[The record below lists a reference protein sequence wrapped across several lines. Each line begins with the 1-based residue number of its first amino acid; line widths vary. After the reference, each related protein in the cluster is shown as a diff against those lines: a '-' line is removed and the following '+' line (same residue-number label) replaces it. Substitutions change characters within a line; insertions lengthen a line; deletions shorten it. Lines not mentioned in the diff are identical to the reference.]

1 MVGELLNM
9 QMLKI
14 DTYSCYTG
22 ELEDSLS
29 IPLCLAKVIV
39 NVLPQNISSKFDEN
53 GEQLEVLVNALKDA
67 KTEGILLELED
78 RVGGERV
85 VFSVV

>member
-1 MVGELLNM
+1 M
-9 QMLKI
+9 QKLKI
-14 DTYSCYTG
+14 DTYSCDTG

-29 IPLCLAKVIV
+29 IPLGLAKVIV